1 MRLKTKGG
9 FAILLSLF
17 LVICFLST
25 PVWAESR
32 EEIIEKAKKEGELVL
47 YWTMLS
53 SVATEAIKMFN
64 QKYPFIKVKRFQ
76 TSAFKLIGRYYQEVA
91 ARRPTCDMLSIT
103 DLLPYMKFFEEGNLL
118 EYDSPEWDHLQD
130 LPKNYVKRGY
140 WAPIRVLPLSI
151 MVNTNI
157 VDPNT
162 IKSYDDILQDRFKG
176 KIVSGD
182 VEHSDCAYPFY
193 YALRKAT
200 GSTHYWKR
208 LGELNASVFTSS
220 EKGTEACVAGE
231 WPVIMD
237 IWHFRTY
244 QYAALK
250 GAPVTSIV
258 PKEGA
263 VLIPGPNAIMKQARH
278 PNAAKLMQDHMFS
291 KEVQEMVAK
300 NIGYHPARKGVSL
313 PEGITPLE
321 QIKVMPID
329 YDEAAKLRDE
339 WMADWKKLMNR

>member
-1 MRLKTKGG
+1 M
-9 FAILLSLF
+9 
-17 LVICFLST
+17 
-25 PVWAESR
+25 
-32 EEIIEKAKKEGELVL
+32 
-47 YWTMLS
+47 
-53 SVATEAIKMFN
+53 
-64 QKYPFIKVKRFQ
+64 
-76 TSAFKLIGRYYQEVA
+76 
-91 ARRPTCDMLSIT
+91 
-103 DLLPYMKFFEEGNLL
+103 
-118 EYDSPEWDHLQD
+118 
-130 LPKNYVKRGY
+130 
-140 WAPIRVLPLSI
+140 
-151 MVNTNI
+151 
-157 VDPNT
+157 
-162 IKSYDDILQDRFKG
+162 
-176 KIVSGD
+176 
-182 VEHSDCAYPFY
+182 
-193 YALRKAT
+193 
-200 GSTHYWKR
+200 
-208 LGELNASVFTSS
+208 NASVFTSS